1 MNRRVK
7 SKHRISTNNDWELK
21 MMGTKSLWLNQ
32 KFDHKKFSTVAQ
44 TGEFNS
50 ILDFLHATDTYSRY
64 QFIV

>member
-1 MNRRVK
+1 
-7 SKHRISTNNDWELK
+7 

>member
-1 MNRRVK
+1 
-7 SKHRISTNNDWELK
+7 

-44 TGEFNS
+44 TGEFM
-50 ILDFLHATDTYSRY
+50 DFLHATDTYSRY